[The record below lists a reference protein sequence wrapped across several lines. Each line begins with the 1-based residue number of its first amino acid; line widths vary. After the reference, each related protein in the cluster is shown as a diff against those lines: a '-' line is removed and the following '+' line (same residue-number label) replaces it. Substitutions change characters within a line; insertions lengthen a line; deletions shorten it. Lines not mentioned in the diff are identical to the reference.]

1 MKKRSII
8 AMLLAIFLLLAACS
22 APAESPDQKLEE
34 RIPAPIQNTVEKT
47 PQATDEPQ
55 SFSADLTGEGGGQM
69 FAPELLTLP
78 DPGYFFWQGVKAGD
92 GAIVSACSQ
101 IASDEGFILY
111 RLDVQTGTFTRL
123 PNSSLDRPFE
133 VLTARA
139 DGSAAALS
147 QEQDGNRILLL
158 AASDNSVRR
167 ITPQLE
173 SGIIVRDLC
182 LTESRCLVCADAQ
195 LIALDEDGTLLK
207 TQELVNNRV
216 ALIQSGNTPIL
227 AWDDPEGTKLQ
238 LLDDEGEPVNKITLE
253 GHYDKLFSGPEDTI
267 FGLVGNTVYRIAL
280 PDGTR
285 EGFVSSF
292 ASGFNGNNF
301 CWLADDCLLVPK
313 NGIPALWR
321 PADVDGLTILR
332 LASYETGSHISLA
345 EAVQDFNDQSTDIKI
360 DLINYADFDS
370 GNATVTGLSRL
381 NTDIL
386 SGYTPDIFDLNTLPA
401 RSYIDKGLIEDL
413 WPWIDADPEI
423 DRENLLPEV
432 LRLLER
438 DGKLYDLVPT
448 YRLRLVCGSKEQFG
462 EKDSLSMDELFAL
475 NEQYDAVQLFGCMN
489 RKEFWENVLLYAGAD
504 FVDYNAPSCR
514 FDSEKFVRLLELSKE
529 LPPFRDTREMSREE
543 WREYSIFK
551 HNTEQRLV
559 SGEQIFYFV
568 DLFNIPVF
576 VLQQTDAIFRG
587 EPRFVGFPS
596 DSGSG
601 IALEPVL
608 RLGMSTSS
616 PNKEAVWE
624 FFRFLLSDGYLTRER
639 WNENPGQS
647 YCLMG
652 IPTTRSAYDFR
663 MSVWVEHQIQT
674 NASDYGNPDQEIVA
688 GPDTGERILA
698 LTARASGLYEY
709 DQVLLDTIL
718 DAAGA
723 YYAGDRSAEDVA
735 RLIQSKANLY
745 LAEQYG

>member
-1 MKKRSII
+1 MKSSYRLFAI
-8 AMLLAIFLLLAACS
+8 LLALCLLLCACG
-22 APAESPDQKLEE
+22 APTQPGKNEE
-34 RIPAPIQNTVEKT
+34 QRLAQSVGKET
-47 PQATDEPQ
+47 PRSTDAPQ

-69 FAPELLTLP
+69 FTPEILSFP
-78 DPGYFFWQGVKAGD
+78 DAGYGFWQGVSAGD
-92 GAIVSACSQ
+92 SAVISACSQ
-101 IASDEGFILY
+101 TAGEEGFILY
-111 RLDVQTGTFTRL
+111 RLDPEAGVFTKI
-123 PNSSLDRPFE
+123 PNSGLDRPFSA
-133 VLTARA
+133 LTARD
-139 DGSAAALS
+139 DGSAAAIS
-147 QEQDGNRILLL
+147 QEQDEEHILLL
-158 AASDNSVRR
+158 AAADNSVRR
-167 ITPQLE
+167 ITLHLE
-173 SGIIVRDLC
+173 PGILARDLC
-182 LTESRCLVCADAQ
+182 LTDSCCLVSADAQ
-195 LIALDEDGTLLK
+195 LLILDEEGTLLK
-207 TQELVNNRV
+207 TQALVNNRV
-216 ALIQSGNTPIL
+216 ALIQSGSTPIL

-238 LLDDEGEPVNKITLE
+238 LLDEEGEPVNKLTLE

-280 PDGTR
+280 PEGTR

-332 LASYETGSHISLA
+332 LASYETGSRISLA

-462 EKDSLSMDELFAL
+462 EKDSLSMDELLAL

-504 FVDYNAPSCR
+504 FVDYNAPSCD

-587 EPRFVGFPS
+587 EPRFVGFPN

-723 YYAGDRSAEDVA
+723 YYADDRSAEDVA
-735 RLIQSKANLY
+735 KLIQSKANLY